1 MQNNSFIKENLFS
14 FPDNDFMSSDEYSIN
29 KLFTQLEQKDNSEE
43 DKKEIIQ
50 KSDKTIKRDF
60 WISKKK
66 F

>member
-43 DKKEIIQ
+43 DKK
-50 KSDKTIKRDF
+50 KSFKNQIKL
-60 WISKKK
+60 
-66 F
+66 